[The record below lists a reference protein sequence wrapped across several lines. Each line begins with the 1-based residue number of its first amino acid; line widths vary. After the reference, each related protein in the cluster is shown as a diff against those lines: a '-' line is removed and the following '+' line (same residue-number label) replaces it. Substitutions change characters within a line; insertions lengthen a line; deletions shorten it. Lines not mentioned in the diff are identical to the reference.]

1 MVNIYHFIQS
11 NFEFIPFLFTCL
23 DLNELGIAAS
33 TGSACASENLQP
45 SVVLNAIGGS
55 SNRGSELSHTGVR
68 FSLSRFTTKKEIDY
82 TIDAVVK
89 SVKRLYSFSAAPK
102 KCTRK

>member
-1 MVNIYHFIQS
+1 MI
-11 NFEFIPFLFTCL
+11 NFYCYV

-55 SNRGSELSHTGVR
+55 SHRGSELSHTGVR

-82 TIDAVVK
+82 TVDAVVK
-89 SVKRLYSFSAAPK
+89 SVKRLYSFSAASK